1 MKKEDG
7 KKKFIV
13 FQMIFRKKFQR
24 LETTSYAVLQMYHQT
39 CAYKVFY
46 EYFFLEKYLD
56 DNRMFCERSQK
67 DPVGYVAGDDM
78 IFLGR

>member
-1 MKKEDG
+1 
-7 KKKFIV
+7 
-13 FQMIFRKKFQR
+13 
-24 LETTSYAVLQMYHQT
+24 MYHQT

-78 IFLGR
+78 IFLGRVIL